1 MPEHSTIR
9 VRFIDAATGELVGE
23 TEVPAEQLPQ
33 SFEAATSLDIG
44 DNTFEVVS
52 ADPMTAREFRQ
63 TGTVSIALR
72 EVETTMVDPSELL
85 YSLPSISEELP
96 PIAEGSTKLGRNV
109 LELRE
114 DDWRQVEF
122 VALALQPAITLVFA
136 SIERIYTEHRKG
148 HGFDELHIRKEVP
161 APLEGTS
168 LTLAALRGA
177 VGETVTWLDGIA
189 FEGVAGVVEGSFAVK
204 LPSGPALYG
213 LQREGRISVLGLQ
226 HTKAGAAVAGDARLL
241 AALASKHQLCLVD
254 WCRVEQ
260 VPPSAERLQA
270 WLSGQD

>member
-9 VRFIDAATGELVGE
+9 VRFIDAETGELVGE

-44 DNTFEVVS
+44 DSTFEVVS
-52 ADPMTAREFRQ
+52 ADPVTAQEFRQ
-63 TGTVSIALR
+63 TGNLRIELR

-114 DDWRQVEF
+114 DDWRQAEF
-122 VALALQPAITLVFA
+122 VALALQPAITAVFG

-148 HGFDELHIRKEVP
+148 AGFDELHIRKEVP
-161 APLEGTS
+161 TPLEGAS
-168 LTLAALRGA
+168 LTLADLRGA
-177 VGETVTWLDGIA
+177 VGETVTWLDGVA
-189 FEGVAGVVEGSFAVK
+189 FEGVAGVVDESFAVK
-204 LPSGPALYG
+204 LPSGPTLYG
-213 LQREGRISVLGLQ
+213 LQREGRVSVLGLH
-226 HTKAGAAVAGDARLL
+226 HTKASAAIEGDARLL

-260 VPPSAERLQA
+260 VPPSAEPLQV